1 MSATEKR
8 SIEEYI
14 IFYLFSS
21 VYCIFVTIKVDLSK
35 KKNIRSCY
43 SVICFINVHIR
54 LSFLNILRHSFF
66 YIDITYILMLFSLIN
81 IFISLFFSLRILT
94 LHFLLR
100 TFLLY
105 WLYIFFKRLHQCTY
119 AFAYLNII
127 CIFSHTMMA

>member
-105 WLYIFFKRLHQCTY
+105 
-119 AFAYLNII
+119 
-127 CIFSHTMMA
+127 